1 MGESFA
7 ALKRS
12 HMCSDLRAGDIG
24 TDVTVMGWVHGRR
37 DLGGLIFVDL
47 RDRTGIVQVAF
58 TPDADEGALE
68 KAHTLRSEY
77 VIAVKGRV
85 RPRPEGMENRS
96 VASGQI
102 EIEARE
108 LVILNEADTPAFEID
123 DNVSASET
131 LRLKYRY
138 LDLRR
143 PVMQQT
149 FIIRHRMYQLIRSCL
164 VENGFMEFETPM
176 LTKSTPEGARD
187 YLVPSRVEQGCF
199 YALPQSPQLFK
210 QILMIAGF
218 DRYFQIVKCFR
229 DEDLRADR
237 QPEFTQVDL
246 ELSFVREEDIQAIL
260 EQLMQRLFKDILGVE
275 LSPPFQRLTYHEAMD
290 RFGLDAPDVRFGL
303 ELCDISA
310 AVRNS
315 NFKVFSGTL
324 AKGGVVKALN
334 VKGAAAS
341 FSRKDLDE
349 LTEVARIHG
358 AAGLLWV
365 KVNPEA
371 WQSPAA
377 KFIVDAEKAEIARIM
392 DAVPGD
398 LLLMVSDTYTTACNA
413 LGRVR
418 LDIIRRLSIE
428 PDRPYGFAWVTDFP
442 LLEYDEQEKR
452 FVAVHH
458 PFTAPLDEDMSLLD
472 SDPARVRARAYD
484 LVLNGSEIGGGSIRI
499 HQPDV
504 QEKMFALLGIEP
516 DEAREKFGFLLDAL
530 RSGAPPHGGLAL
542 GLDRMVMLMSGQ
554 SSIRDVIAFPK
565 TLKAACLMSQ
575 APSVVDQQQLAQ
587 LHIRLNDDS
596 ENQ

>member
-1 MGESFA
+1 
-7 ALKRS
+7 
-12 HMCSDLRAGDIG
+12 MCGDLRAGDIG
-24 TDVTVMGWVHGRR
+24 TDVTIMGWVHGRR

-58 TPDADEGALE
+58 TPDADEVALE

-77 VIAVKGRV
+77 VIAVRGRV
-85 RPRPEGMENRS
+85 RPRPEGMENTS
-96 VASGQI
+96 VATGQI
-102 EIEARE
+102 EVEARE
-108 LVILNEADTPAFEID
+108 LVILNEADTPPFEID

-149 FIIRHRMYQLIRSCL
+149 FIIRHRMYQIIRSCL
-164 VENGFMEFETPM
+164 VENAFMEFETPM

-187 YLVPSRVEQGCF
+187 YLVPSRVERGCF

-246 ELSFVREEDIQAIL
+246 ELSFVREEDIQAIV
-260 EQLMQRLFKDILGVE
+260 EQLMQRLFKEILDVE
-275 LSPPFQRLTYHEAMD
+275 LPAPFQRLSYHEAMD
-290 RFGLDAPDVRFGL
+290 RFGLDAPDMRFGL
-303 ELCDISA
+303 ELSDISD
-310 AVRNS
+310 AVRS
-315 NFKVFSGTL
+315 SDFKVFSGAL
-324 AKGGVVKALN
+324 SKGGAVKALK
-334 VKGAAAS
+334 VQEGAS
-341 FSRKDLDE
+341 FSRKELDE
-349 LTEVARIHG
+349 LGEVARTHG

-365 KVNPEA
+365 KIKPDG

-377 KFIVDAEKAEIARIM
+377 KFIGDGEKAEIERIM
-392 DAVPGD
+392 DAAPGD
-398 LLLMVSDTYTTACNA
+398 LLLIVSDSYTTACNA

-418 LDIIRRLSIE
+418 LDSIRRLGLE
-428 PDRPYGFAWVTDFP
+428 PDQPYAFAWVTDFP

-452 FVAVHH
+452 FMAVHH
-458 PFTAPLDEDMSLLD
+458 PFTAPREEDMALLD

-504 QEKMFALLGIEP
+504 QEKMFGVLGIEAE
-516 DEAREKFGFLLDAL
+516 EAREKFGFLLEAL
-530 RSGAPPHGGLAL
+530 RCGAPPHGGLAL

-554 SSIRDVIAFPK
+554 NSIRDVIAFPK

-575 APSVVDQQQLAQ
+575 APSSVDRQQLSQ
-587 LHIRLNDDS
+587 LHIQLKEELPD
-596 ENQ
+596 NQ

>member
-1 MGESFA
+1 MGEPFA

-12 HMCSDLRAGDIG
+12 HMCSDVRAGDIG
-24 TDVTVMGWVHGRR
+24 SDVIVMGWVHGRR

-58 TPDADEGALE
+58 TPDADAVALE
-68 KAHTLRSEY
+68 KAHTLRGEY
-77 VIAVKGRV
+77 VIAVRGRV
-85 RPRPEGMENRS
+85 RPRPEGMANTSMLTGE
-96 VASGQI
+96 I
-102 EIEARE
+102 EIAALE
-108 LVILNEADTPAFEID
+108 LCILNEADTPPFEID

-149 FIIRHRMYQLIRSCL
+149 FIIRHRMYQIIRSCL

-210 QILMIAGF
+210 QLLMVAGF

-246 ELSFVREEDIQAIL
+246 ELSFVREEDIQAIV
-260 EQLMQRLFKDILGVE
+260 EQLMQRLFRDILGVE
-275 LSPPFQRLTYHEAMD
+275 LALPFQRLTYHEAMD
-290 RFGLDAPDVRFGL
+290 RFGLDAPDMRFGL
-303 ELCDISA
+303 ELRDVSS

-315 NFKVFSGTL
+315 AFKVFSETL
-324 AKGGVVKALN
+324 ARGGVVKALN
-334 VKGAAAS
+334 VKGAAT
-341 FSRKDLDE
+341 FSRKELDE
-349 LTEVARIHG
+349 LAEVARIHG

-365 KVNPEA
+365 KVNPDG
-371 WQSPAA
+371 WQSSAA
-377 KFIVDAEKAEIARIM
+377 KFMGDGEKAEIGRIL
-392 DAVPGD
+392 DAAPGD
-398 LLLMVSDTYTTACNA
+398 LLLMVSDAYTTACNA

-418 LDIIRRLSIE
+418 LDIIRRLSLT
-428 PDRPYGFAWVTDFP
+428 PDQPYGLAWVTDFP
-442 LLEYDEQEKR
+442 LLEYDGQEKR
-452 FVAVHH
+452 FMAVHH
-458 PFTAPLDEDMSLLD
+458 PFTAPQDEDMGLLD

-499 HQPDV
+499 HRPDV
-504 QEKMFALLGIEP
+504 QEKMFAVLGIEP

-530 RSGAPPHGGLAL
+530 RFGAPPHGGLAL
-542 GLDRMVMLMSGQ
+542 GLDRLVMLMSGQ

-575 APSVVDQQQLAQ
+575 APSVVDPQQLSQ
-587 LHIRLNDDS
+587 LHIRLDDTQP
-596 ENQ
+596 EK

>member
-1 MGESFA
+1 MGEPFA

-12 HMCSDLRAGDIG
+12 HMCSDVRAGDIG
-24 TDVTVMGWVHGRR
+24 SDVIVMGWVHGRR

-58 TPDADEGALE
+58 APDADAVALE
-68 KAHTLRSEY
+68 KAHTLRGEY
-77 VIAVKGRV
+77 VIAVRGRV
-85 RPRPEGMENRS
+85 RPRPEGMANTSMLTGE
-96 VASGQI
+96 I
-102 EIEARE
+102 EIAARE
-108 LVILNEADTPAFEID
+108 LFILNEADTPPFEID

-149 FIIRHRMYQLIRSCL
+149 FIIRHRMYQIIRSCL

-210 QILMIAGF
+210 QLLMVAGF

-246 ELSFVREEDIQAIL
+246 ELSFVREEDIQAIV
-260 EQLMQRLFKDILGVE
+260 EQVMQRLFRDILGVE
-275 LSPPFQRLTYHEAMD
+275 LALPFQRLTYHEAMD
-290 RFGLDAPDVRFGL
+290 RFGLDAPDMRFGL
-303 ELCDISA
+303 ELRDVSA
-310 AVRNS
+310 AVRTS
-315 NFKVFSGTL
+315 AFKVFSETL
-324 AKGGVVKALN
+324 ARGGVVKALN
-334 VKGAAAS
+334 VKGAAT
-341 FSRKDLDE
+341 FSRKELDE
-349 LTEVARIHG
+349 LAEVARIHG

-365 KVNPEA
+365 KVNPDG
-371 WQSPAA
+371 WQSSAA
-377 KFIVDAEKAEIARIM
+377 KFMGDAEKAEIGRIL
-392 DAVPGD
+392 DAAPGD
-398 LLLMVSDTYTTACNA
+398 LLLMVSDAYTTACNA

-418 LDIIRRLSIE
+418 LDIIRRLKLA
-428 PDRPYGFAWVTDFP
+428 PDQPYGLAWVTDFP
-442 LLEYDEQEKR
+442 LLEYDGQEKR
-452 FVAVHH
+452 FMAVHH
-458 PFTAPLDEDMSLLD
+458 PFTAPQDEDMGLLD

-499 HQPDV
+499 HRPDV
-504 QEKMFALLGIEP
+504 QEKMFAVLGIEP

-530 RSGAPPHGGLAL
+530 RFGAPPHGGLAL
-542 GLDRMVMLMSGQ
+542 GLDRLVMLMSGQ

-575 APSVVDQQQLAQ
+575 APSVVDPQQLSQ
-587 LHIRLNDDS
+587 LHIRLDDTQP
-596 ENQ
+596 EKQ

>member
-1 MGESFA
+1 MGEPFA

-12 HMCSDLRAGDIG
+12 HMCSDVRAGDIG
-24 TDVTVMGWVHGRR
+24 SDVIVMGWVHGRR

-58 TPDADEGALE
+58 APDADAVALE
-68 KAHTLRSEY
+68 KAHTLRGEY
-77 VIAVKGRV
+77 VIAVRGRV
-85 RPRPEGMENRS
+85 RPRPEGMANTSMLTGE
-96 VASGQI
+96 I
-102 EIEARE
+102 EIAARE
-108 LVILNEADTPAFEID
+108 LFILNEADTPPFEID

-149 FIIRHRMYQLIRSCL
+149 FIIRHRMYQIIRSCL

-210 QILMIAGF
+210 QILMVAGF

-246 ELSFVREEDIQAIL
+246 ELSFVREEDIQAIV
-260 EQLMQRLFKDILGVE
+260 EQLMQRLFRDILGVE
-275 LSPPFQRLTYHEAMD
+275 LALPFQRLTYHEAMD
-290 RFGLDAPDVRFGL
+290 RFGLDAPDMRFGL
-303 ELCDISA
+303 ELRDVSA
-310 AVRNS
+310 AVRTS
-315 NFKVFSGTL
+315 AFKVFSETL
-324 AKGGVVKALN
+324 ARGGVVKALN
-334 VKGAAAS
+334 VKGGAT
-341 FSRKDLDE
+341 FSRKELDE
-349 LTEVARIHG
+349 LAEVARIHG

-365 KVNPEA
+365 KVNPDG
-371 WQSPAA
+371 WQSSAA
-377 KFIVDAEKAEIARIM
+377 KFMGDAEKAEIGRIL
-392 DAVPGD
+392 DAAPGD
-398 LLLMVSDTYTTACNA
+398 LLLMVSDAYTTACNA

-418 LDIIRRLSIE
+418 LDIIRRLKLA
-428 PDRPYGFAWVTDFP
+428 PDQPYGLAWVTDFP
-442 LLEYDEQEKR
+442 LLEYDGQEKR
-452 FVAVHH
+452 FMAVHH
-458 PFTAPLDEDMSLLD
+458 PFTAPQDEDMGLLD

-499 HQPDV
+499 HRPDV
-504 QEKMFALLGIEP
+504 QEKMFAVLGIEP

-530 RSGAPPHGGLAL
+530 RFGAPPHGGLAL
-542 GLDRMVMLMSGQ
+542 GLDRLVMLMSGQ

-575 APSVVDQQQLAQ
+575 APSAVDHQQLSQ
-587 LHIRLNDDS
+587 LHIRLDDTQP
-596 ENQ
+596 EKQ

>member
-1 MGESFA
+1 MGEPFA

-12 HMCSDLRAGDIG
+12 HMCSDVRAGDIG
-24 TDVTVMGWVHGRR
+24 SDVIVMGWVHGRR

-58 TPDADEGALE
+58 TPDADAVALE
-68 KAHTLRSEY
+68 KAHTLRGEY
-77 VIAVKGRV
+77 VIAVRGRV
-85 RPRPEGMENRS
+85 RPRPGGMTNTSMLTGE
-96 VASGQI
+96 I
-102 EIEARE
+102 EIAARE
-108 LVILNEADTPAFEID
+108 LFILNEADTPPFEID

-149 FIIRHRMYQLIRSCL
+149 FIIRHRMYQIIRSCL

-210 QILMIAGF
+210 QLLMVAGF

-246 ELSFVREEDIQAIL
+246 ELSFVREEDIQAIV
-260 EQLMQRLFKDILGVE
+260 EQLMQRLFRDILGVE
-275 LSPPFQRLTYHEAMD
+275 LALPFQRLTYHEAMD
-290 RFGLDAPDVRFGL
+290 RFGLDAPDMRFGL
-303 ELCDISA
+303 ELRDVSS

-315 NFKVFSGTL
+315 AFKVFSETL

-334 VKGAAAS
+334 VKGAAT
-341 FSRKDLDE
+341 FSRTE
-349 LTEVARIHG
+349 LVELEEVARIHG

-365 KVNPEA
+365 KVNPDG
-371 WQSPAA
+371 WQSSAA
-377 KFIVDAEKAEIARIM
+377 KFMGDGEKADIGRIL
-392 DAVPGD
+392 DAAPGD
-398 LLLMVSDTYTTACNA
+398 LLLMVSDAYTTACNA

-418 LDIIRRLSIE
+418 LDIIRRLSLT
-428 PDRPYGFAWVTDFP
+428 PDQPYGLAWVTDFP
-442 LLEYDEQEKR
+442 LLEYDGQEKR
-452 FVAVHH
+452 FMAVHH
-458 PFTAPLDEDMSLLD
+458 PFTAPQDEDMGLLD

-499 HQPDV
+499 HRPDV
-504 QEKMFALLGIEP
+504 QEKMFAVLGIEP

-530 RSGAPPHGGLAL
+530 RFGAPPHGGLAL
-542 GLDRMVMLMSGQ
+542 GLDRLVMLMSGQ
-554 SSIRDVIAFPK
+554 NSIRDVIAFPK

-575 APSVVDQQQLAQ
+575 APSVVDPQQLSQ
-587 LHIRLNDDS
+587 LHIRLDDTQL
-596 ENQ
+596 EK

>member
-1 MGESFA
+1 MGEPFVD
-7 ALKRS
+7 LKRS
-12 HMCSDLRAGDIG
+12 HVCNDLRAEDIG
-24 TDVTVMGWVHGRR
+24 SDVTVMGWVHGRR

-58 TPDADEGALE
+58 TPDADAAALE
-68 KAHTLRSEY
+68 KAHMLRSEY
-77 VIAVKGRV
+77 VIAVRGRV
-85 RPRPEGMENRS
+85 RPRPEGMANRS
-96 VASGQI
+96 VATGQI
-102 EIEARE
+102 EVEARE
-108 LVILNEADTPAFEID
+108 LVVLNEAETPPFEID

-143 PVMQQT
+143 PAMQKT
-149 FIIRHRMYQLIRSCL
+149 FIIRHRMYQIIRSCL
-164 VENGFMEFETPM
+164 VENGFMEVETPM

-187 YLVPSRVEQGCF
+187 YLVPSRVEQGRF

-210 QILMIAGF
+210 QLLMISGF

-260 EQLMQRLFKDILGVE
+260 EQLMQRLFKEILGVE
-275 LSPPFQRLTYHEAMD
+275 LSLPFQRLTYHEAMD
-290 RFGLDAPDVRFGL
+290 RFGLDAPDMRFGL
-303 ELCDISA
+303 ELRDITS
-310 AVRNS
+310 AVRDS
-315 NFKVFSGTL
+315 AFKVFSGTL
-324 AKGGVVKALN
+324 AKGGSVKALN
-334 VKGAAAS
+334 VKDGAS
-341 FSRKDLDE
+341 FSRKELDE
-349 LTEVARIHG
+349 LGEVARVHG

-365 KVNPEA
+365 KIKPEG

-377 KFIVDAEKAEIARIM
+377 KFMGDAEKAEIERVM
-392 DAVPGD
+392 DAAPGD
-398 LLLMVSDTYTTACNA
+398 LLLIVSDSYTTACNA

-418 LDIIRRLSIE
+418 LDIIRRLSLE
-428 PDRPYGFAWVTDFP
+428 PERAYGFVWVTDFP

-452 FVAVHH
+452 FMAVHH
-458 PFTAPLDEDMSLLD
+458 PFTAPQDEDMKLLD

-504 QEKMFALLGIEP
+504 QEKMFGLLGIEA

-530 RSGAPPHGGLAL
+530 RFGAPPHGGLAL

-575 APSVVDQQQLAQ
+575 APNKVDPQQLNQ
-587 LHIRLNDDS
+587 LHIRLKEEPAD
-596 ENQ
+596 NQ